1 MPSEVELA
9 WAAGIIDGEGCIHIA
24 VVGFQRNKRGYHQL
38 SVDVGNTSLVMVERL
53 KSLFDGLM
61 YYPYAKDLDRNPTHK
76 PRYQF
81 RVNGKK
87 AVAML
92 NAIMPYMVVKYGQ
105 AALAVKVFEDV
116 PDRDVREAA
125 RISLQEM
132 KG

>member
-1 MPSEVELA
+1 
-9 WAAGIIDGEGCIHIA
+9 
-24 VVGFQRNKRGYHQL
+24 
-38 SVDVGNTSLVMVERL
+38 
-53 KSLFDGLM
+53 M